1 MASAVKE
8 SAKTV
13 SVVIQ
18 SAARVVPTAS
28 VRGVLVVRARVA
40 AAIRVVR
47 NLLVGKAVDLPPA
60 ESRAFDFSGG
70 VDNDPVNSR

>member
-13 SVVIQ
+13 SVAIQ

-28 VRGVLVVRARVA
+28 VREVLVVRARVV
-40 AAIRVVR
+40 AAIRAVQ

-60 ESRAFDFSGG
+60 ESRVSDFSGG